1 MQDSGVKGGHIVRR
15 LEGKLVVSLGQTV
28 DLGEKNL

>member
-1 MQDSGVKGGHIVRR
+1 MQDSSIKRGHMVRS
-15 LEGKLVVSLGQTV
+15 LEGKLVLSLEQTV

>member
-1 MQDSGVKGGHIVRR
+1 MQDSSVKRGHIVRS
-15 LEGKLVVSLGQTV
+15 LEGKLVVSLGQT